1 MQHLVIGN
9 FPCIWLE
16 QSRSERPLLQLLQA
30 YGNNSHSRDGRPVYF
45 VLEGNVNPRDAEER
59 GLSLMYPNPQQ
70 SNFSYRSYHLWHQT
84 SKLERLGF
92 QSLTILSFCRTG
104 WKIDLWLGEF
114 ESCLQ
119 HLRLRWSRLG
129 QRTRRYGRAKTR
141 NRYSFAQ
148 GSFCSIWK
156 WKILDINCRNN
167 FRKQGEL

>member
-70 SNFSYRSYHLWHQT
+70 SNFSYARKEHATLRARSGVLWHLVLAISAELHYSPHLTYYFQAICQNNA
-84 SKLERLGF
+84 KLSRRRHITINIGKRKKWRVINYILLKA
-92 QSLTILSFCRTG
+92 LTHFDHVSV
-104 WKIDLWLGEF
+104 
-114 ESCLQ
+114 
-119 HLRLRWSRLG
+119 
-129 QRTRRYGRAKTR
+129 
-141 NRYSFAQ
+141 
-148 GSFCSIWK
+148 
-156 WKILDINCRNN
+156 
-167 FRKQGEL
+167 